1 MKCPVNYLSCIR
13 ELAEEYDHNMLI
25 VGRETT
31 FDELGMD
38 SYEVVDFLM
47 KVEERFDIVF
57 DDDTMFRIHSVDDL
71 LDIISESCKE
81 EISNA

>member
-1 MKCPVNYLSCIR
+1 MKCPVNYLSSIR
-13 ELAEEYDHNMLI
+13 ELAEEYDHNMVI
-25 VGRETT
+25 VSRETT
-31 FDELGMD
+31 FYELGMD

-47 KVEERFDIVF
+47 KAEEKFNIVIE
-57 DDDTMFRIHSVDDL
+57 DDVMFKIRGIGDL